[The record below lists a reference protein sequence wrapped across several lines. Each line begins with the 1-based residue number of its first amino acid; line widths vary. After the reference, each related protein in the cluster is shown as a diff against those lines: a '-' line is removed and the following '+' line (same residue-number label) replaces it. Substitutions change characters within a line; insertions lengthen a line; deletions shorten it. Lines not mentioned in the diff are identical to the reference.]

1 MKKLAFR
8 PLITL
13 LALTGLA
20 TVASGCMVPATR
32 YEEARSAIRVEQQ
45 AHRRT
50 QDHLGEISARLA
62 EVEADLDAR
71 QKRVEKLEQDLSE
84 ARLEAEQAQSERG
97 FASELV
103 EQLREELG
111 RTGNHLREFAD
122 EKQRLSVALDAAES
136 KAKRLG
142 ICEAEAADNAAL
154 VRDVALL
161 LHEPISTGEI
171 ELEVNEGR
179 ALLRIPQSELAGE
192 VPEAT
197 GTKLLA
203 AVARVTQLHPEAR
216 VRLGLDG
223 ESAESADGEPSAA
236 ARLKRISDQ
245 LAAQGLAAERVELEP
260 VSSEPK
266 TGEPTVVVSVF
277 VSKSAG

>member
-1 MKKLAFR
+1 MKQLAIR

-13 LALTGLA
+13 LSLAGLA
-20 TVASGCMVPATR
+20 TVVSGCMVPATR

-45 AHRRT
+45 AHRQT
-50 QDHLGEISARLA
+50 QDHLGEVSARLA
-62 EVEADLDAR
+62 QVEANLDAR
-71 QKRVEKLEQDLSE
+71 EKRVEKLEQDLSE

-111 RTGNHLREFAD
+111 RTGGHLREFAD
-122 EKQRLSVALDAAES
+122 EKQQLSAALDAAES

-171 ELEVNEGR
+171 ELAVLEGR
-179 ALLRIPQSELAGE
+179 AVLRISAGEIAGE
-192 VPEAT
+192 VPEAS

-216 VRLGLDG
+216 VRLGLEG
-223 ESAESADGEPSAA
+223 ESPESAEGESSPAS
-236 ARLKRISDQ
+236 RLRHISDQ

-260 VSSEPK
+260 VSGEPK
-266 TGEPTVVVSVF
+266 AGEPTVVVSVF